1 MAMSDDL
8 IFRYVTSTSYPTFTC
23 AACGVAL
30 CSHAEAVLSV
40 LHETIPA
47 ERTILSDLIAELRRS
62 AKGYLSPG
70 AYAITVKEQL
80 WLADWAEARL
90 REVQGE

>member
-1 MAMSDDL
+1 MACRWRNPL
-8 IFRYVTSTSYPTFTC
+8 YP
-23 AACGVAL
+23 
-30 CSHAEAVLSV
+30 
-40 LHETIPA
+40 
-47 ERTILSDLIAELRRS
+47 ILTDLIAELRRS

-90 REVQGE
+90 REVSGDE

>member
-1 MAMSDDL
+1 MPVCNICPLGTVCVHDAS
-8 IFRYVTSTSYPTFTC
+8 VKVSATSNEPKDQ
-23 AACGVAL
+23 
-30 CSHAEAVLSV
+30 AVLRGEPFRKYAV
-40 LHETIPA
+40 EA
-47 ERTILSDLIAELRRS
+47 ILLDLIAELRRS

-90 REVQGE
+90 REVGAPNV

>member
-1 MAMSDDL
+1 MPVCNTCPLGTACVHDAS
-8 IFRYVTSTSYPTFTC
+8 VKVSATSNEPKDQ
-23 AACGVAL
+23 
-30 CSHAEAVLSV
+30 AVLRGEPFRKYAV
-40 LHETIPA
+40 EA
-47 ERTILSDLIAELRRS
+47 ILLDLIAELRRS

-90 REVQGE
+90 REVGIG

>member
-1 MAMSDDL
+1 MSCPCHECHANQL
-8 IFRYVTSTSYPTFTC
+8 
-23 AACGVAL
+23 AA
-30 CSHAEAVLSV
+30 
-40 LHETIPA
+40 
-47 ERTILSDLIAELRRS
+47 ILQDLIAELRRS

-90 REVQGE
+90 REVGGE